1 MRIKSR
7 SSFKHKHK
15 CGTIALK
22 FMIKTRGVI
31 VLTFRSLYR
40 IFLFVL
46 SMISVDGFFNQL
58 VGDMK

>member
-1 MRIKSR
+1 MIIR
-7 SSFKHKHK
+7 SD
-15 CGTIALK
+15 
-22 FMIKTRGVI
+22 I
-31 VLTFRSLYR
+31 VLMLFHLLVLDVFIFLGLYR